1 MSASYPPFD
10 LYREEFTSL
19 VKQIEQR
26 FHDNNDAEE
35 DVVSDLLSQCDE
47 LLPQMALEARNAPL
61 EWKQELR
68 DMLQACRMQLATYKS
83 LNNQK
88 KKDGQL
94 LFENAKQKENND
106 GRRMLPQD
114 RVGRQNAQL
123 EASLRSIRETEQVA
137 TEVSLELSRN
147 RKTLQS
153 AQDNVGKLSSMT
165 EQAKGIL
172 ESMSSRW
179 F

>member
-1 MSASYPPFD
+1 MSYPPFD

-26 FHDNNDAEE
+26 FHAEE
-35 DVVSDLLSQCDE
+35 DVSDLLSQCDE
-47 LLPQMALEARNAPL
+47 LLPQMALEARGAPF

-68 DMLQACRMQLATYKS
+68 DILQACRMQLATYQS

-88 KKDGQL
+88 DE
-94 LFENAKQKENND
+94 LFENAKQKNND
-106 GRRMLPQD
+106 GRMLPQD

-137 TEVSLELSRN
+137 TEVSQELYRN
-147 RKTLQS
+147 RETLQS
-153 AQDNVGKLSSMT
+153 AQDNVGELSSMT
-165 EQAKGIL
+165 EQAKGL
-172 ESMSSRW
+172 LKSMSRKW